1 MCHRRR
7 CHLAAGR
14 SRVTIR
20 EVGFGTYDD
29 IGQGQGT
36 GQTVSFY
43 FYLLTRLLMT
53 YILGQYFFYLSLDDG
68 QDG

>member
-7 CHLAAGR
+7 CHLVAGR

-53 YILGQYFFYLSLDDG
+53 YIRTIFFLHIP
-68 QDG
+68 

>member
-53 YILGQYFFYLSLDDG
+53 YIRTIFFLLIP
-68 QDG
+68 